1 MENAEQVVKVTG
13 RGLKPDPRFNSLLVA
28 KFVNSFMLDGKKSQ
42 AYKTFYTALD
52 IIGKKVS
59 DVEPLDFF
67 TQVINNVK
75 PFVEVKSKRIGGA
88 TYQVPVEVKKKRQQT
103 LAFRWI
109 IQAARGKK
117 GKPLS
122 SRLAS
127 EFMDAYNKEGAA
139 MTTRQNL
146 HRMAEAN
153 KAFSHFA

>member
-13 RGLKPDPRFNSLLVA
+13 RDLKPDPKFNSLLVA
-28 KFVNSFMLDGKKSQ
+28 KFVNSFMLDGKKSK
-42 AYKTFYTALD
+42 AYKSFYTALD
-52 IIGKKVS
+52 IVEKKVS
-59 DVEPLDFF
+59 DVEPLEFF
-67 TQVINNVK
+67 KQVINNVK
-75 PFVEVKSKRIGGA
+75 PLVEVKSKRIGGA

-127 EFMDAYNKEGAA
+127 ELMDAYNKEGTA